1 MQRDV
6 DHHIDS
12 LLILN
17 FDEDESTT
25 TPIDIFVQSNPMPFR
40 YIVSDVDEEL
50 LILLEFKPAID
61 LCSIQLYAST
71 EGIDHGGMDVSEPKN
86 VHIFHLSHLNVNF
99 NDILQIKPNKSIH
112 CSTKKMAKGQKIKLS
127 QKAALKLKFKHT
139 KYLAIYVESNQRN
152 TEKTLI
158 NRIKLHS
165 KPAIAHPKLT
175 LSRQAQKVSASD
187 MYKPLTSVPEHKSD
201 DVLIQK
207 GDSQCSDVQH
217 CPRTLRLINVLNR
230 HSKHK
235 YFGDMDATARIQIV
249 RDYFHVIDQHDA
261 LSEVEWIVS
270 RCVACDIN
278 TCTSYVGNQS
288 VSSFVSDPHVSAFE
302 QIADKMHSHL
312 FHCFDTGSRLTSAE
326 MAMALT
332 MESEMAMA
340 LTIRQ
345 MVRSKRNQHGGKVK
359 RMMRYNQLFERFQV
373 NEDNNSH
380 GAKTEYDFGVKFAYG
395 YTNWGE
401 EVFDSTAVQCMAH
414 YSSLKEEL
422 VNNCVCR
429 IESDQFEIEF
439 QKATIYH
446 AALLKLR
453 DISFHALPL
462 ECILALL
469 IYCNYTQLQS
479 QFSKT
484 YRKEFARDHT
494 HFYHLGKLLKES
506 VQEYGKISCYPPQHS
521 FLSTNPP
528 FYHGID
534 QSMFEPSICGFDT
547 SRSINIHC
555 PLSTSSSLAVAM
567 RFSNAGSGLIISFK
581 FDSPIRMA
589 GNESHH
595 FSTAWLSDYP
605 NELEHLFIQNNNP
618 FQRCCIDNIVDV
630 NTGRSYNR
638 ILEAIKMFHLIIREK
653 SMYTSY
659 VHHDIRQSI
668 LIAIRGIISQQLKL
682 KIGLTGMDTSGER
695 LITMFLNSVASVC
708 LDFEYYHT
716 QYSVCFDAL
725 LHSAHNWFHLRRI
738 NALFPNMM
746 LFEALHIP
754 LSTDILESL
763 LVDFAHCSHTISW
776 SITSI
781 WIHATHN
788 STLSVADAVDN
799 YTEPFAN
806 VNAFLVCN
814 LYNRELHLL
823 HKRSVAEIALFLVD
837 HFWENLYYLD
847 EEGTIEKEIH
857 KLLESKSCTAQQVNV
872 SVKWNNIALNPNSYF
887 VRHFCEPQ
895 HQWLNMKMITKVF
908 PNIETLHVGH
918 ISLSSFIIDDVLHH
932 LRTTSHC
939 MWRVVLQD
947 IHRFKSHIAI
957 VQSLSKYKQD
967 FKQIGFDI
975 HYNKQNDKFI
985 DSIVIEEI
993 GDKAVMSG
1001 ITSILNDTLEG
1012 TTTNVAALNTRL
1024 FHDTPISQH
1033 LKNNAVHVSCMISP
1047 SHAQG
1052 NNSGHA
1058 SNSQQESTKESTDNN
1073 GTNDSSNNHSN
1084 NGQSG
1089 GGSGGSGRGNEG
1101 NGNNDD
1107 KKDEKDKKDE
1117 TDETDEEEEK
1127 SNKKQKTKHP
1137 QNVSKESDK
1146 QSHQPQQIL
1155 TQMLPNVHFT
1165 QIEATTAHVMRN
1177 TATLRANQQR
1187 LDGNNQRN
1195 LMSAPLSFGNT
1206 QAVTMPLYSTPSCIQ
1221 STACSHNTVSQP
1233 NLQHSEQKL
1242 DASHPPSSR
1251 NLPNGKPKGP
1261 NEFIKYK
1268 AQPHGMIRHPFID
1281 KNRKYQR
1288 FRSTIYSFAP
1298 SVSIGSKHG
1307 SLLVHQI
1314 IPNAVQ
1320 ETFVSASD
1328 IFEYTNITIAMQF
1341 NDTRSRHIVDTK
1353 VINCNF
1359 HASTANN
1366 EPLYCVI
1373 RRVGRG
1379 PKWKMEEALFTKTD
1393 VSSESLPIPKPS
1405 RLQSNF
1411 QRQLR
1416 HRQYIR
1422 DCMQQSDARENLIHD
1437 TKWTKVLVY
1446 SKPNIKKTQRNIHQ
1460 ITKNRFVKHL
1470 QYNVFNDSDL
1480 VPMIMFYHDMHR
1492 VEYVWIVTITGNH
1505 CKINVGISMIYKM
1518 DLRQVEV
1525 TGIHVDKMDIIKQHR
1540 WVPILSQNTMTIPPC
1555 LRTFASCDHIAIGN
1569 PDTTI
1574 NHIKNVLAEN
1584 RRLLERIQEL
1594 EQQLQNERNLESA
1607 MNTSIPSETTVSS
1620 ISSTN

>member
-165 KPAIAHPKLT
+165 KPAITHPKLT

-187 MYKPLTSVPEHKSD
+187 MYKPLTSVPEHKAD

-395 YTNWGE
+395 YTNWAE
-401 EVFDSTAVQCMAH
+401 EVFDSTAVQCTPH

-638 ILEAIKMFHLIIREK
+638 ILEAIKMFHLIIRKK

-682 KIGLTGMDTSGER
+682 KIGLPGMDTRGER

-847 EEGTIEKEIH
+847 DEGTIEKEIH

-908 PNIETLHVGH
+908 PNITTLYVEC
-918 ISLSSFIIDDVLHH
+918 ISLSSFIFDDVLRH
-932 LRTTSHC
+932 LRTNDHC
-939 MWRVVLQD
+939 IWRVALQD
-947 IHRFKSHIAI
+947 IHRATSKEFI
-957 VQSLSKYKQD
+957 SKYKQE

-975 HYNKQNDKFI
+975 HSNKQNDI
-985 DSIVIEEI
+985 DSVIIEKQS
-993 GDKAVMSG
+993 DKAVMSE
-1001 ITSILNDTLEG
+1001 ITSILDDTLED
-1012 TTTNVAALNTRL
+1012 TTPNIDTLNARL
-1024 FHDTPISQH
+1024 FHDTSISEHLKKNAVSYMMSSSQPQHDNAESHSQH
-1033 LKNNAVHVSCMISP
+1033 ESGSNGC
-1047 SHAQG
+1047 G
-1052 NNSGHA
+1052 NGKRSSGC
-1058 SNSQQESTKESTDNN
+1058 D
-1073 GTNDSSNNHSN
+1073 
-1084 NGQSG
+1084 
-1089 GGSGGSGRGNEG
+1089 GSG
-1101 NGNNDD
+1101 
-1107 KKDEKDKKDE
+1107 KPLKTLE
-1117 TDETDEEEEK
+1117 TRPSRTLH
-1127 SNKKQKTKHP
+1127 TK
-1137 QNVSKESDK
+1137 
-1146 QSHQPQQIL
+1146 
-1155 TQMLPNVHFT
+1155 
-1165 QIEATTAHVMRN
+1165 
-1177 TATLRANQQR
+1177 QQR
-1187 LDGNNQRN
+1187 LDAAGHV
-1195 LMSAPLSFGNT
+1195 MATPIPPFCNT
-1206 QAVTMPLYSTPSCIQ
+1206 QPVHTSHMPLYS
-1221 STACSHNTVSQP
+1221 VSSYIPLLLCNNKQK
-1233 NLQHSEQKL
+1233 SES
-1242 DASHPPSSR
+1242 SHPPPS
-1251 NLPNGKPKGP
+1251 KGADA
-1261 NEFIKYK
+1261 FIKHK
-1268 AQPHGMIRHPFID
+1268 AQPHGMLRSPFID
-1281 KNRKYQR
+1281 KNGKYQR
-1288 FRSTIYSFAP
+1288 FRSTSYSFSP
-1298 SVSIGSKHG
+1298 SVSISRR
-1307 SLLVHQI
+1307 LACEI
-1314 IPNAVQ
+1314 IPERIQ
-1320 ETFVSASD
+1320 ETFDSASD
-1328 IFEYTNITIAMQF
+1328 IWEYMNITIAMQF
-1341 NDTRSRHIVDTK
+1341 NDSMNQFNFAMNKPIIP
-1353 VINCNF
+1353 INCNF
-1359 HASTANN
+1359 HASTADRQ
-1366 EPLYCVI
+1366 PLYCLVK
-1373 RRVGRG
+1373 GHG
-1379 PKWKMEEALFTKTD
+1379 LTNWKLEEALFTKTD
-1393 VSSESLPIPKPS
+1393 VFRTCGLESLPIAS

-1411 QRQLR
+1411 QRQLQHGEKIR
-1416 HRQYIR
+1416 HF
-1422 DCMQQSDARENLIHD
+1422 MQQTNQRKSVSDG
-1437 TKWTKVLVY
+1437 TKWTKVVVY
-1446 SKPNIKKTQRNIHQ
+1446 SKPNNTQRNIHQ
-1460 ITKNRFVKHL
+1460 ISKRRFVKHL
-1470 QYNVFNDSDL
+1470 QHNTFDGSNV
-1480 VPMIMFYHDMHR
+1480 VPIIMFYDGMHR
-1492 VEYVWIVTITGNH
+1492 VEYVWIVTITGKH
-1505 CKINVGISMIYKM
+1505 CNINVGISMIYNVNTN
-1518 DLRQVEV
+1518 RVEV